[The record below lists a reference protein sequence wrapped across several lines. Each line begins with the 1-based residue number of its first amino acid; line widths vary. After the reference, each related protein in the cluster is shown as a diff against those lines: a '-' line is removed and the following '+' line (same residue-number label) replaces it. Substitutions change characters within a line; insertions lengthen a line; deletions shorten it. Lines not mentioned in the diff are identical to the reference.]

1 MDPELLVR
9 RHTVHEVCDF
19 VAEDKGLQHSS
30 KELLDKLH
38 ERSQDRKS
46 EIRKEARRARQ
57 RASARSCSHTGL
69 CCAASQ
75 VMTGLGEI
83 FATHVT
89 KPHFVAA
96 AAAQTDASDEETRH
110 ASASRPV
117 ALPRDLREKL
127 GGVPGTLL
135 RSFTSMVN
143 KSEHDLRARLL
154 AIFEDRVLPKDAP
167 PSARAR
173 ALLTIMPMLNETSG
187 SIDAL
192 RLTLL
197 QRSMTQT
204 ALGNFVRAREQLRA
218 TSAAGK
224 KKSMA
229 SAASKEPS
237 MDQKTAQLELWKRCD
252 ELVKFVEVNDA
263 RDRGAALPRRLA
275 TEVNDGKVF
284 QMLATLSDPTSKA
297 RFPHPQGGSLFSF
310 WARRALISAPPARAG
325 ERYP

>member
-1 MDPELLVR
+1 MVTAGLALQRLRPKLGGEVRRSSRLVTRPHRILTARSPHPRSSRRTSRGASWIRSCCVR

-89 KPHFVAA
+89 KSALRRGGRT
-96 AAAQTDASDEETRH
+96 AQTDASDEETRH

-143 KSEHDLRARLL
+143 KSEHDLRTPLARHL
-154 AIFEDRVLPKDAP
+154 RGSS
-167 PSARAR
+167 PSEGRAAERARAR
-173 ALLTIMPMLNETSG
+173 AHDHADAQRDERLHRRAAADATAALDDANGPRQFCPRARASLFARPRQPARRSRWRLRPARSRRWTRRRRSSSSG
-187 SIDAL
+187 SD
-192 RLTLL
+192 
-197 QRSMTQT
+197 
-204 ALGNFVRAREQLRA
+204 A
-218 TSAAGK
+218 TS
-224 KKSMA
+224 S
-229 SAASKEPS
+229 SSSSK
-237 MDQKTAQLELWKRCD
+237 
-252 ELVKFVEVNDA
+252 
-263 RDRGAALPRRLA
+263 
-275 TEVNDGKVF
+275 
-284 QMLATLSDPTSKA
+284 
-297 RFPHPQGGSLFSF
+297 
-310 WARRALISAPPARAG
+310 
-325 ERYP
+325 